1 MTELRQLEE
10 ENRRLKRL
18 LADLSLLQD
27 VIRKKVLRPVL
38 NREAIEYLLAAYR
51 IGVRRGCQLMMQSR
65 TFYNYHSCRAR
76 AGWLST
82 RKPIGFTV

>member
-76 AGWLST
+76 TGWLST